1 MKIYLWEKVSLKLT
15 AMSAKRRA
23 KQYQKIVQTT
33 TESLVWNPDQESE
46 R

>member
-1 MKIYLWEKVSLKLT
+1 MKMNLWDKLSLKLT
-15 AMSAKRRA
+15 ALSAKRRA